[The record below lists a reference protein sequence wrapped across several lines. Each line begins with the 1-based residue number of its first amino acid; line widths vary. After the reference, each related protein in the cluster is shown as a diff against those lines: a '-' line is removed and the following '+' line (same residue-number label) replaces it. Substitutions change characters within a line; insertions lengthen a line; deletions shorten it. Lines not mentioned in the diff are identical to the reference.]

1 MIAGDR
7 LLTVE
12 APHCRVRS
20 NTGMNTPANLDL
32 ILRRFEEPDEV
43 IDEVNDEVND
53 EVRELPFE
61 CLEIITSALR
71 NYWRLLAICG
81 VEFSRVNR

>member
-43 IDEVNDEVND
+43 IDEVNDEV
-53 EVRELPFE
+53 RELPFE

-81 VEFSRVNR
+81 VEFSLVNR